1 MAADDALEALS
12 SQELHHLALAHAR
25 RHLDVRFFWEL
36 LKVLP
41 AAEAAAGEFDEAN
54 ADLQSLSGH
63 VDDITNA
70 GEGETAEVL
79 RPFDLDYLRRH
90 GVEPG

>member
-1 MAADDALEALS
+1 MAADDALDTLP
-12 SQELHHLALAHAR
+12 SQELHHLAVGHAR
-25 RHLDVRFFWEL
+25 RHFDVRFFWEL

-79 RPFDLDYLRRH
+79 RPFYLDYLRRH
-90 GVEPG
+90 DVQP